1 MRSPD
6 CDTGSDDGERC
17 EPSSLPVRFAGDNRM
32 QISVLQSGGIGR
44 EHGAKDDIFG
54 LKYHTFQRVP
64 IVKHIFYVPSNP
76 LYSRGQV

>member
-17 EPSSLPVRFAGDNRM
+17 EPSSLPVRFAGDKRM

-54 LKYHTFQRVP
+54 L
-64 IVKHIFYVPSNP
+64 
-76 LYSRGQV
+76 